1 MSVKDSL
8 PVNTLSENVE
18 LDIDEHEPKNIKRN
32 IEIIFVMELQLFGIN
47 HKTTKLSERELFIIN
62 DSNQEDF
69 KNFFDSSFNDSIES
83 FFSLST
89 CNRTEVYVYGASLNI
104 KQIAQK
110 TLEFFGSSDYLN
122 DDLYFFNGNEAI
134 EHMCYVASGLDSQ
147 VLGEQEI
154 LGQFKQSIQ
163 TYIGLG
169 SLNGPFQKLTE
180 DIISIAKAARTET
193 QIGFNPLS
201 VSGLSLKIVQEIFE
215 DPTQQKLTIVGA
227 GQMAMSVIENF
238 FTNGITNIN
247 AVNRSKKTLIIN
259 NALSIETTQLSQL
272 GTLIKNT
279 DILVTSIN
287 SPLPIIGKGLI
298 EQAMRERKNKPML
311 LIDLGVPRN
320 IENQVRDL
328 EYAYLFTIED
338 IELFTQENLEERS
351 SEALKAR
358 DIIQQRI
365 ESLIQEKANKNN
377 RNEAYIALK
386 NVSNNLDE
394 QDFLELL
401 NSDDPCASLKQMNVV
416 SEDQL
421 QYISTLTPHAVLSM
435 IKEIRSA

>member
-1 MSVKDSL
+1 
-8 PVNTLSENVE
+8 
-18 LDIDEHEPKNIKRN
+18 
-32 IEIIFVMELQLFGIN
+32 MELQLFGIN

-83 FFSLST
+83 FFALST

-104 KQIAQK
+104 TQIAKK
-110 TLEFFGSSDYLN
+110 TLNSLAQAITLN
-122 DDLYFFNGNEAI
+122 DDLYFFKGNEAI

-169 SLNGPFQKLTE
+169 ALNGPFQKLTE
-180 DIISIAKAARTET
+180 DITSIAKSARTET

-227 GQMAMSVIENF
+227 GQMALSVIENF
-238 FTNGITNIN
+238 YTNGITNIN
-247 AVNRSKKTLIIN
+247 AVNRSKKTLKVN
-259 NALSIETTQLSQL
+259 NSLSIETTQLSQL
-272 GTLIKNT
+272 GALIQNT

-298 EQAMRERKNKPML
+298 EQAMKERKNKPML

-338 IELFTQENLEERS
+338 IELVTQENLEERS

-358 DIIQQRI
+358 DLIQQRI
-365 ESLIQEKANKNN
+365 ESLNQEKANKNN
-377 RNEAYIALK
+377 RNEAYIALRD
-386 NVSNNLDE
+386 VTNNLDE
-394 QDFLELL
+394 QDFLDLL
-401 NSDDPCASLKQMNVV
+401 NSNDPFASLKQMHVI

-421 QYISTLTPHAVLSM
+421 QYISSLTPHAILSM

>member
-1 MSVKDSL
+1 VSAKDSL

-18 LDIDEHEPKNIKRN
+18 LDIDEHEPKNTKRN

-69 KNFFDSSFNDSIES
+69 KNFFDSSFNDSVES

-110 TLEFFGSSDYLN
+110 TLEFFGSRDYLN
-122 DDLYFFNGNEAI
+122 DDLYFFNGNEAF

-247 AVNRSKKTLIIN
+247 AVNRSKKTLTIN

-272 GTLIKNT
+272 GTLIQNT

-338 IELFTQENLEERS
+338 IELVTQENLEERS

-358 DIIQQRI
+358 DLIQQRI
-365 ESLIQEKANKNN
+365 ESLIQEKANKKN

>member
-1 MSVKDSL
+1 
-8 PVNTLSENVE
+8 
-18 LDIDEHEPKNIKRN
+18 
-32 IEIIFVMELQLFGIN
+32 MELQLFGIN
-47 HKTTKLSERELFIIN
+47 HKTTKLSEREFFIIN

-83 FFSLST
+83 FFALST
-89 CNRTEVYVYGASLNI
+89 CNRTEVYVYGASLNNI
-104 KQIAQK
+104 TQIAKK

-122 DDLYFFNGNEAI
+122 DDLYFFKGNEAI

-169 SLNGPFQKLTE
+169 ALNGPFQKLTE
-180 DIISIAKAARTET
+180 DIISIAKSARTET

-227 GQMAMSVIENF
+227 GQMALSVIENF
-238 FTNGITNIN
+238 YTNGITNIN
-247 AVNRSKKTLIIN
+247 AVNRSKKTLKVN
-259 NALSIETTQLSQL
+259 NSLSIETTQLSQL
-272 GTLIKNT
+272 GALIQNT

-298 EQAMRERKNKPML
+298 EQAMKERKNKPML

-338 IELFTQENLEERS
+338 IELVTQENLEERS

-358 DIIQQRI
+358 DLIQQRI
-365 ESLIQEKANKNN
+365 ESLNQEKANKNN
-377 RNEAYIALK
+377 RNEAYIALRD
-386 NVSNNLDE
+386 VTNNLDE
-394 QDFLELL
+394 QDFLDLL
-401 NSDDPCASLKQMNVV
+401 NSNDPFASLKQMHVI

-421 QYISTLTPHAVLSM
+421 QYISSLTPHAILSM

>member
-1 MSVKDSL
+1 
-8 PVNTLSENVE
+8 
-18 LDIDEHEPKNIKRN
+18 
-32 IEIIFVMELQLFGIN
+32 MELQLFGIN
-47 HKTTKLSERELFIIN
+47 HKTTKLSDRELFIIN

-69 KNFFDSSFNDSIES
+69 INFFLENFGESIDS
-83 FFSLST
+83 FFTLST
-89 CNRTEVYVYGASLNI
+89 CNRTEVYIYGASSSI
-104 KQIAQK
+104 SSIAEK
-110 TLEFFGSSDYLN
+110 TLELFGSSDSLKN
-122 DDLYFFNGNEAI
+122 DLYFFSGNEAL
-134 EHMCYVASGLDSQ
+134 EHMCLVASGLDSK

-154 LGQFKQSIQ
+154 LGQFKKSVQI
-163 TYIGLG
+163 YIELQCLKGE
-169 SLNGPFQKLTE
+169 FQRLTD

-215 DPTQQKLTIVGA
+215 DPAKQNLTIVGA
-227 GQMAMSVIENF
+227 GQMAISVIENF
-238 FTNGITNIN
+238 YDNGITKIN
-247 AVNRSKKTLIIN
+247 AVNRSKKILTIN
-259 NALSIETTQLSQL
+259 DFLSIETTPLSQL
-272 GTLIKNT
+272 GNIIQNT

-298 EQAMRERKNKPML
+298 EQAMKERKNKPML

-338 IELFTQENLEERS
+338 IELVTQENLEERS

-358 DIIQQRI
+358 DLIQQRI
-365 ESLIQEKANKNN
+365 ESLNQEKANKNN

-401 NSDDPCASLKQMNVV
+401 NSDDPCASLKQMHVV

>member
-1 MSVKDSL
+1 VSVKDSL

-122 DDLYFFNGNEAI
+122 DDLYFFNGNEAF

-272 GTLIKNT
+272 GTLIQNT

-338 IELFTQENLEERS
+338 IELVTQENLEERS

>member
-1 MSVKDSL
+1 
-8 PVNTLSENVE
+8 
-18 LDIDEHEPKNIKRN
+18 
-32 IEIIFVMELQLFGIN
+32 
-47 HKTTKLSERELFIIN
+47 
-62 DSNQEDF
+62 
-69 KNFFDSSFNDSIES
+69 
-83 FFSLST
+83 
-89 CNRTEVYVYGASLNI
+89 
-104 KQIAQK
+104 
-110 TLEFFGSSDYLN
+110 
-122 DDLYFFNGNEAI
+122 
-134 EHMCYVASGLDSQ
+134 MCYVASGLDSQ

-169 SLNGPFQKLTE
+169 ALNGPLQKLTE
-180 DIISIAKAARTET
+180 DITSIAKAARTET

-227 GQMAMSVIENF
+227 GQMSLSVIENF
-238 FTNGITNIN
+238 YTNGITNIN
-247 AVNRSKKTLIIN
+247 AVNRSKKTLQVN
-259 NALSIETTQLSQL
+259 NSLSIETTQLSQL
-272 GTLIKNT
+272 GALIQNT

-298 EQAMRERKNKPML
+298 EQVMRERKNKPML

-338 IELFTQENLEERS
+338 IELVTQENLEERS

-358 DIIQQRI
+358 DLIQKRI
-365 ESLIQEKANKNN
+365 ESLNQEQANQNN
-377 RNEAYIALK
+377 RKEAYIALK
-386 NVSNNLDE
+386 DVSNNLNE

-401 NSDDPCASLKQMNVV
+401 NSDDPYTSLKQIHLV

-421 QYISTLTPHAVLSM
+421 QYISTLTPHAILSM

>member
-1 MSVKDSL
+1 
-8 PVNTLSENVE
+8 
-18 LDIDEHEPKNIKRN
+18 
-32 IEIIFVMELQLFGIN
+32 
-47 HKTTKLSERELFIIN
+47 
-62 DSNQEDF
+62 
-69 KNFFDSSFNDSIES
+69 
-83 FFSLST
+83 
-89 CNRTEVYVYGASLNI
+89 
-104 KQIAQK
+104 
-110 TLEFFGSSDYLN
+110 
-122 DDLYFFNGNEAI
+122 
-134 EHMCYVASGLDSQ
+134 
-147 VLGEQEI
+147 
-154 LGQFKQSIQ
+154 
-163 TYIGLG
+163 
-169 SLNGPFQKLTE
+169 
-180 DIISIAKAARTET
+180 
-193 QIGFNPLS
+193 
-201 VSGLSLKIVQEIFE
+201 
-215 DPTQQKLTIVGA
+215 
-227 GQMAMSVIENF
+227 MAMSVIENF

-247 AVNRSKKTLIIN
+247 AVNRSKKTLTIN
-259 NALSIETTQLSQL
+259 NVLSIETTQLSQL
-272 GTLIKNT
+272 GALIQNT

-338 IELFTQENLEERS
+338 IELVTQENLEERS

-386 NVSNNLDE
+386 NVSDNLDE